1 MASKFQG
8 AVVLS
13 LRLTN
18 SWIKFC
24 AGSLPLLP
32 HVFSLFIDFPP
43 NICIFYI
50 SNQGEWQ
57 PATRV
62 HQLPDF
68 TPLAVQTKPE
78 KFNLGHKVDNKTLHL
93 PYKTKY
99 MLS

>member
-32 HVFSLFIDFPP
+32 QVFSLFIDFPL

-50 SNQGEWQ
+50 SDQGEWQ

-62 HQLPDF
+62 RQLPDF
-68 TPLAVQTKPE
+68 TLLAVQAQTGE
-78 KFNLGHKVDNKTLHL
+78 FNLGQKLDSKTLDL
-93 PYKTKY
+93 PYKTKCKQ
-99 MLS
+99 S